1 MAKEQPDEYMMEAR
15 FYQGADFL
23 SGREAFEKLI
33 AKHLARGWRL
43 QGGVSISY
51 CDGNQIA
58 VSQALTRTPSA
69 RKKAEAEERAEQ
81 ERKAAEAA
89 LEEEKKA
96 EEQAAELL
104 KELQLAMDS
113 LPTHSMARGLF
124 ANRLGI
130 DTTIGGP
137 VTYSAFLECM
147 KAIDEFPDLEADMM
161 ELSEDCP
168 LWKNALAFRCSYKNM
183 MFAKRSFEKAVRRI
197 VSTGDIRDPDHKPK
211 VQRL

>member
-1 MAKEQPDEYMMEAR
+1 MRTIAGLQAPLSGQITGAQDQIAYAATREQPSVPE
-15 FYQGADFL
+15 QG
-23 SGREAFEKLI
+23 
-33 AKHLARGWRL
+33 
-43 QGGVSISY
+43 QGG
-51 CDGNQIA
+51 
-58 VSQALTRTPSA
+58 SA
-69 RKKAEAEERAEQ
+69 ELA
-81 ERKAAEAA
+81 AA

-161 ELSEDCP
+161 ALSEDCP

-183 MFAKRSFEKAVRRI
+183 MFAKRSYEKAVRRI
-197 VSTGDIRDPDHKPK
+197 VATCDIRDPDPDHKPK
-211 VQRL
+211 IQRL